1 MTFKG
6 WICLILALS
15 LTSTVWAQDAPDSP
29 DFAAAI
35 QEDDVMTPLTMLA
48 VEIGARPMGSGAE
61 RTAAEYVA
69 DQFAQW
75 GYTVTWQPFALA
87 SGKTSQNIIATRP
100 GSSADPGLI
109 VIGAHL
115 DSVIAGTGADDNGTG
130 VAALLA
136 AAHAL
141 APWETAHTLVFVA
154 FGAEESGTPAGS
166 TFYVDELGADV
177 AHVIA
182 MINIDTV
189 GAGEPLNAYA
199 GARILSGTNDRG
211 GPNFEPGPVW
221 VRDAVLDQAAAL
233 GIVMG
238 TTPPESWDGFTG
250 DWSDHYPFVLADVP
264 VAYIEAWSWTSGP
277 DPWWGQET
285 PDGDILHTPADVIDN
300 VNPLT
305 VEHAAEVVAAT
316 VYAIAFEQQPQTV
329 QNDD

>member
-1 MTFKG
+1 MQR
-6 WICLILALS
+6 WIILGLTLILFGFNMQ
-15 LTSTVWAQDAPDSP
+15 TSGAQTPP

-35 QEDDVMTPLTMLA
+35 TEDDVMTPLTVLA
-48 VEIGARPMGSGAE
+48 VEIGARPMGSATE
-61 RTAAEYVA
+61 RTAADYVA

-75 GYTVTWQPFALA
+75 GYTVTWQPFEMAN
-87 SGKTSQNIIATRP
+87 GTESQNVIATRP

-115 DSVIAGTGADDNGTG
+115 DSVPVGTGADDNGSG
-130 VAALLA
+130 VAVLLA

-141 APWETAHTLVFVA
+141 APWETAHTLVFVT

-177 AHVIA
+177 AQVIA

-189 GAGEPLNAYA
+189 GAGEQLNAYA
-199 GARILSGTNDRG
+199 GARILPNTNASG
-211 GPNFEPGPVW
+211 GPDFERGPVW
-221 VRDAVLDQAAAL
+221 VRDTMLDQAAAL
-233 GIVMG
+233 GIGMG
-238 TTPPESWDGFTG
+238 TTPPETWDGFTG
-250 DWSDHYPFVLADVP
+250 NWSDHYPFVLADVP
-264 VAYIEAWSWTSGP
+264 VAYIEAWSWQSG
-277 DPWWGQET
+277 DNPWWGQET
-285 PDGDILHTPADVIDN
+285 PDGDILHTAADVIDN